1 MLVKFDK
8 AARHRIEEEIKSMR
22 SNKKFWEEK
31 MDRATL
37 FFPIVENIL
46 AKEQV
51 PVDFKYL
58 ALQESSFKSD
68 IVSSANAVGFWQLT
82 SQTARELGL
91 RVDQAVDERKNI
103 SSSTYGAAWYLK
115 KYNPQ
120 PNNWISALHAYFQK
134 KAGVKKIGASSHFD
148 ASEVTFNGSTDRS
161 LLRFFAYKIAYE
173 STVET
178 DIISNKIRS

>member
-1 MLVKFDK
+1 MILICLLSIFQVNISVGQQVSSEIPSSVIFGGMLVKFDK

-68 IVSSANAVGFWQLT
+68 IVSSANAVGFWQVT

-103 SSSTYGAAWYLK
+103 SSSHLWGCVV
-115 KYNPQ
+115 
-120 PNNWISALHAYFQK
+120 S
-134 KAGVKKIGASSHFD
+134 KKI
-148 ASEVTFNGSTDRS
+148 
-161 LLRFFAYKIAYE
+161 
-173 STVET
+173 
-178 DIISNKIRS
+178 